1 MSKIYN
7 YNDFLNEKFFSRIFG
22 KKSKVKEKP
31 STQKCVEE
39 IIKFLSDNDINSWDD
54 FIYSNKTDK
63 YIINKLIDNSSKNM
77 EDLKEIRFL
86 IRLELSNTQQLKDFL
101 RELEE
106 NEEYEKCA
114 RIIKKLSHK

>member
-7 YNDFLNEKFFSRIFG
+7 YNDFLNEKFFSKIFG
-22 KKSKVKEKP
+22 KKNKVKEKP

-86 IRLELSNTQQLKDFL
+86 IRLELSNTQQLKEFL

-114 RIIKKLSHK
+114 RIIKKLSYK

>member
-7 YNDFLNEKFFSRIFG
+7 YNDFLNEKFFSKIFG
-22 KKSKVKEKP
+22 KKNKVKEKP

-86 IRLELSNTQQLKDFL
+86 IRIELSNTQQLKEFL

-114 RIIKKLSHK
+114 RIIKKLSQK

>member
-7 YNDFLNEKFFSRIFG
+7 YSDFINEEFF
-22 KKSKVKEKP
+22 KKLFVKNKKKNVSKID
-31 STQKCVEE
+31 SSVEE

-63 YIINKLIDNSSKNM
+63 YIVNKLIDNSSKNM

-86 IRLELSNTQQLKDFL
+86 IRLELSNTQQLKEFL

-114 RIIKKLSHK
+114 RIIKKLSQK